1 MCWSAAPRWR
11 SNNLKAPL
19 YIYNNVLGPEEKK
32 NYQFKSKTNIET

>member
-19 YIYNNVLGPEEKK
+19 VLGPEEKK
-32 NYQFKSKTNIET
+32 NYQFKSKTNK